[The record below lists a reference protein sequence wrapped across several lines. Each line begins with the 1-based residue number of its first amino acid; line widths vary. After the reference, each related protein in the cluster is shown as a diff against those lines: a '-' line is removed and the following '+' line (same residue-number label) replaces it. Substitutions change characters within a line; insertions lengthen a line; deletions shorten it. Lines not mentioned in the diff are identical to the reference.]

1 MHKSNVTVR
10 FLTTG
15 CNTVIANLAIFVE
28 KHCAKLNENIP
39 TKINAKGIPDN
50 TILVSFDTVNMLH
63 SIDNNRGAAAV
74 KSVLDSRTYL
84 CLSTECIFE
93 ALEICLTNNNSTFA
107 CQNLIQTNGT
117 QWGQLIPKN
126 SGNSANRLCYNRR
139 TGDNFSRN
147 ILF

>member
-1 MHKSNVTVR
+1 M
-10 FLTTG
+10 F
-15 CNTVIANLAIFVE
+15 
-28 KHCAKLNENIP
+28 
-39 TKINAKGIPDN
+39 
-50 TILVSFDTVNMLH
+50 H

-74 KSVLDSRTYL
+74 KSALDSRTYL

-107 CQNLIQTNGT
+107 GQNLIQTNGT

-126 SGNSANRLCYNRR
+126 SGNSANRLCYNRW

-147 ILF
+147 ILC